1 MTVFKIVVIFMAI
14 FFMEVVGAWYMERHE
29 NKDRK
34 SMIFLGIMLFVGGV
48 LSVVLVMKYPGNTF
62 VHNIRLAFLYG
73 ILCPIAVI
81 DFRIQKIPNKLLLW
95 STLTWGITVI
105 FEVWKNREMVF
116 DDVKSSVVAAMAV
129 FIVCM
134 ICKLLIKNSIGMGD
148 IKLFM
153 VMGLFQG
160 VVGMSG
166 AIFTSLIVAFFGAL
180 LLMVLR
186 KKGRKDQISFGPFI
200 LIGTTI
206 SMFLTGV

>member
-14 FFMEVVGAWYMERHE
+14 FFMEAAGAWYMERHE